1 MLIATPEMFGKH
13 GKPQLSQY
21 LRKVKKM
28 ANCKSCTHSVDYLD
42 PKDGLT
48 KLICLS
54 VHQKTMATVE
64 GEHECVGLWRNWR
77 KGNKEMDELT
87 VAIKAVQMYAEL
99 HPRPSQVTQKQAA
112 EMIGKSVPTVRKM
125 VACGTFKLNDC
136 GLIPIHQVDL
146 AIAA

>member
-1 MLIATPEMFGKH
+1 
-13 GKPQLSQY
+13 
-21 LRKVKKM
+21 
-28 ANCKSCTHSVDYLD
+28 
-42 PKDGLT
+42 
-48 KLICLS
+48 
-54 VHQKTMATVE
+54 
-64 GEHECVGLWRNWR
+64 
-77 KGNKEMDELT
+77 MDELT